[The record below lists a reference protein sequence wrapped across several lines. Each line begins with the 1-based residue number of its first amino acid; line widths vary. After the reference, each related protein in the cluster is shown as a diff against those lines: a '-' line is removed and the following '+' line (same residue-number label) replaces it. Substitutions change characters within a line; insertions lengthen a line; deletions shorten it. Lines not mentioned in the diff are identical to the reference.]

1 MPWPHPRPAKSE
13 GRKGLFSALQVILIH
28 SHGWEQP
35 AFINELPWEN
45 QEGLVCS
52 FCLQG
57 PPIPCPQISTG
68 THPAGCPQ
76 FWIPQLFSS
85 PENIFPS
92 LASPSS
98 ILLQQH
104 LFFLTFNSL
113 GQTSTNTFCGK
124 LYWEIPQNA
133 APAPPT
139 TWEVEIAEGKVK
151 SNHRF
156 DLGPLLLF

>member
-1 MPWPHPRPAKSE
+1 MLWPLPRPAKSE

-28 SHGWEQP
+28 SPGWEPP
-35 AFINELPWEN
+35 AFINALPWEN
-45 QEGLVCS
+45 QEGLICS
-52 FCLQG
+52 FCSRALQ
-57 PPIPCPQISTG
+57 S
-68 THPAGCPQ
+68 PAPKYQQEPTQQGAPQ

-85 PENIFPS
+85 PENIFLS

-98 ILLQQH
+98 TRLQQH

-124 LYWEIPQNA
+124 FHWEIPQNA

-139 TWEVEIAEGKVK
+139 TWEVEIAEVKVK

-156 DLGPLLLF
+156 DLGTLLLF